1 MPNFTSLTDM
11 AKALKKS
18 EKEVMKLVE
27 EKEIPNEC
35 YCFPVHFGD
44 GHQIAFFADEVL
56 KIKFKTKPKKE
67 KEAPIVKEKEKE
79 EDQSEEAPKEKEKE
93 EAPKEEKEKEI
104 PAEKK

>member
-1 MPNFTSLTDM
+1 M

-27 EKEIPNEC
+27 NKEIPEKC
-35 YCFPVHFGD
+35 YCYPSNFGD

-56 KIKFKTKPKKE
+56 KVIKPKTKPKKE
-67 KEAPIVKEKEKE
+67 KEISAKEKE
-79 EDQSEEAPKEKEKE
+79 EDQNEESP
-93 EAPKEEKEKEI
+93 PEEKKET